1 MIKPNTICNGIAI
14 MGVVIQTDYLFNV
27 ISLIL
32 TCISITISILYT
44 CWKWYKTIK
53 EQKDITKE
61 QADEIKN
68 DIDKNLNEMKNIKGD
83 GNNG

>member
-14 MGVVIQTDYLFNV
+14 MGVVVQTDYLFNV

-68 DIDKNLNEMKNIKGD
+68 DIDKILNEMKNIKGD